1 MQDIQKSCVNNQI
14 IFISQGGKGM
24 DTATN
29 SLTMTQ
35 SQTQVQSNQFE
46 EMKIW
51 EALSQEDQ
59 QKVTEIRN
67 TIDIAD
73 SQAIIQY
80 GVQAQS
86 NISSFSDVVLNQI
99 RSKDSGQVGEV
110 LNDLMVKVNELDIDS
125 LGENE
130 GLFNRMF
137 GNIKGKAKKFVGQ
150 YEKLSVHIDRIINE
164 LEKSRMQLLK
174 DITLLDGLYEK
185 NIEYM
190 HELDVYILAG
200 SLKLTEINEKIIPQ
214 LQEKAKDSN
223 DPVDAQNVK
232 DMLNL
237 ANRFEKKLHDL
248 KLSRIIAIQ
257 AAPQIRLI
265 QSNDQ
270 VLVEKV
276 QSSILNTIPLW
287 KNQIIIT
294 MTLFRQEKA
303 LKLQNEV
310 NRTTNE
316 LLNKNSEMLKIN
328 SIEVARESEKG
339 IVEIET
345 LKKVNKD
352 LIETIEQTLTI
363 QKEGSLKRQQAEG
376 ELKSMENELKQKLLG
391 IKES

>member
-1 MQDIQKSCVNNQI
+1 MNNQI